1 MIEDIAQKKKYGLH
15 FTQKWSIAA
24 AILSIMHQ
32 VVTACFW
39 IHYAPFYPLVKI
51 FSTMGSLLAIV
62 KIAACILVLT
72 PSCMKNPTSARKWSL
87 VTIPLFM
94 VHIGQILFIAYFC
107 LILIIRGGGIWLNYD
122 NVFWTLSVIFVCGFV
137 NDVSLIV
144 ALMKCSLYLQKCR
157 QLKESRSF
165 SSLEKIM
172 LM

>member
-1 MIEDIAQKKKYGLH
+1 MEETTQKNKHGLH

-62 KIAACILVLT
+62 KIASCILVLIS
-72 PSCMKNPTSARKWSL
+72 SCMKNPTSARKWSL

-94 VHIGQILFIAYFC
+94 VQIGQIFFVVYFC
-107 LILIIRGGGIWLNYD
+107 LILIIRGVSIWSDHD
-122 NVFWTLSVIFVCGFV
+122 NVFVTISVIFVCGFV

-144 ALMKCSLYLQKCR
+144 ALIKCSLYLENHR

-165 SSLEKIM
+165 SSLEKVM
-172 LM
+172 LL